1 MRLQEDIRLKQE
13 MIKTRKSEIDSLQE
27 ESVSFTK
34 QREELE
40 REKGQYAAMLEQLD
54 TQVSERE

>member
-1 MRLQEDIRLKQE
+1 